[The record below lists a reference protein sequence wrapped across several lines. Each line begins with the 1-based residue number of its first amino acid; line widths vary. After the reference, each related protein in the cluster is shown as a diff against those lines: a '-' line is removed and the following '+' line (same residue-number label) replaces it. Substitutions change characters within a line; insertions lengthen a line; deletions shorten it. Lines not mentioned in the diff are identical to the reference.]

1 MDERSGLALCI
12 AEKLFIMPTE
22 SSAVLGT
29 IQISLFELIVRRL
42 SSTLEDRANFTP
54 SQVFPFFPLPWEPT
68 VDKARQRLDPLVPPK
83 STEAKLGKVARAL
96 LDHRQ
101 AMLDDPAKH
110 GLGQAGKGD
119 SFGPTRLYNFYD
131 DPECSVPAIR
141 QLRELHIALTRA
153 VLDAY
158 GWTDFKPTWEFGT
171 PWIDGTTRF
180 FPNAEARAEIL
191 ARLQVL
197 NHERHALE
205 LDLCKKHD
213 LPVPAASTNVE
224 DDEAE
229 EP

>member
-1 MDERSGLALCI
+1 MKSDL
-12 AEKLFIMPTE
+12 
-22 SSAVLGT
+22 
-29 IQISLFELIVRRL
+29 
-42 SSTLEDRANFTP
+42 NFSP
-54 SQVFPFFPLPWEPT
+54 SQVFPFLPFPWEPT

-83 STEAKLGKVARAL
+83 STETKLGKVARAL

-101 AMLDDPAKH
+101 AVLDDPAKH

-131 DPECSVPAIR
+131 DPECSVPAIQ

-213 LPVPAASTNVE
+213 LPIPAASTSAE
-224 DDEAE
+224 DDDPE
-229 EP
+229 ES